1 VKQFRNY
8 LFFAKP
14 PRGTT
19 RYGTASSSCSTVY
32 SYVGFIR
39 AAVCLPHVHVADP
52 QFNTKRTL
60 ALAQRASDAN
70 AALALFPELGVS
82 GYSNEDL
89 FHQDVFL
96 DATRKAVAL
105 IVEASIGLSP
115 VLLVGA
121 PLRFEGKLFN
131 CAVVIYR
138 GKILGI
144 VPKTYLPNYREFY
157 EKREFNSGRNAVRTE
172 QPFLG
177 RLVPFGND
185 LVFEAPVGS
194 ECLAHWRG
202 NRRGGTGAQATATD
216 GTPHYKRRKSK

>member
-1 VKQFRNY
+1 MKQFRNY

-105 IVEASIGLSP
+105 
-115 VLLVGA
+115 
-121 PLRFEGKLFN
+121 
-131 CAVVIYR
+131 
-138 GKILGI
+138 
-144 VPKTYLPNYREFY
+144 
-157 EKREFNSGRNAVRTE
+157 
-172 QPFLG
+172 
-177 RLVPFGND
+177 
-185 LVFEAPVGS
+185 
-194 ECLAHWRG
+194 
-202 NRRGGTGAQATATD
+202 
-216 GTPHYKRRKSK
+216 